1 MELKEKDKIDNI
13 TREVR
18 KLMKVKRRIVPI
30 VVGTLLDRSQII
42 IWPSWSS
49 GANLD
54 IHMIITI
61 AASSKNPISDQTIPY
76 TRAQRFN

>member
-30 VVGTLLDRSQII
+30 VVGTLLVRSQII
-42 IWPSWSS
+42 I
-49 GANLD
+49 
-54 IHMIITI
+54 
-61 AASSKNPISDQTIPY
+61 
-76 TRAQRFN
+76 